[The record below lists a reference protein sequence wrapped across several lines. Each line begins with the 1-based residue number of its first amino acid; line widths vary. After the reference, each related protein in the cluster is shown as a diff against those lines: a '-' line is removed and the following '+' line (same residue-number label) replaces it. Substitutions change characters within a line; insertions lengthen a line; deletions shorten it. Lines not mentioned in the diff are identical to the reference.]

1 MKKKI
6 QKKLKGTLKK
16 KIKFNQTILAAFLI
30 VGFKMFGA
38 NTTPITGKVPAGSIV
53 PTATRPLSK
62 QAKAQTITG
71 NSSQGV
77 INHSIKP
84 INPSNNVKRNEDLNK
99 FLQRRQLAR
108 NGQNTLTEYGVLLD
122 QTYANNPY
130 SYGGQ
135 LSKESI
141 DSFREGVL
149 SGNSIMPTE
158 KEYIS
163 TAKFLYSNIDN
174 KDVEGNN
181 SYSSS
186 SDMNGLIG
194 TLEYGTRKDES
205 IGLALGGAKQKLTM
219 DKGTELEGSVGYLG
233 VFYKRNA
240 DRLSF
245 TTGLGYQLGQY
256 DATRYLK
263 TNSSKIKNEGSFDT
277 DSYNAYGQ
285 VKYLLAEAKGWK
297 IEPKLKLSYVFVSQ
311 DSVKEDKGM
320 LSLETDKV
328 DYNYFDTEAG
338 VDFTKEMAL
347 SNGKLRVVAEISYIN
362 TQGSTEED
370 LDARFN
376 QSSKLEIKG
385 PEMAENTGKVGLGL
399 EYEQNNGMLYSVGS
413 DFKFS
418 SDDRKNTNVRVGLGY
433 KF

>member
-1 MKKKI
+1 MKKNLKDALT
-6 QKKLKGTLKK
+6 KKS
-16 KIKFNQTILAAFLI
+16 KFNQTVLAAFL
-30 VGFKMFGA
+30 VVSFNTFGA
-38 NTTPITGKVPAGSIV
+38 NTTLITGKAAPGTMV
-53 PTATRPLSK
+53 PTASRPLNK
-62 QAKAQTITG
+62 QAKTVSTPAITG
-71 NSSQGV
+71 KSSDGV
-77 INHSIKP
+77 ITHSIKP
-84 INPSNNVKRNEDLNK
+84 LNTPSENKELNK

-108 NGQNTLTEYGVLLD
+108 NTQNAFTEYELLLD

-141 DSFREGVL
+141 DSFREGIL
-149 SGNSIMPTE
+149 SENSIMPNE
-158 KEYIS
+158 KEYVS
-163 TAKFLYSNIDN
+163 TAKYLYSNVDN

-186 SDMNGLIG
+186 SDVNGLMG
-194 TLEYGTRKDES
+194 TFEYGTRKDES
-205 IGLALGGAKQKLTM
+205 VGLALGGAKQKLSM

-233 VFYKRNA
+233 VFYKKNA

-263 TNSSKIKNEGSFDT
+263 TNSSKFKNEGSFDT
-277 DSYNAYGQ
+277 DSYNVYGQ

-311 DSVKEDKGM
+311 DSMKEDKGM
-320 LSLETDKV
+320 LSVETDKV

-338 VDFTKEMAL
+338 VDFTKEIAL
-347 SNGKLRVVAEISYIN
+347 SNGKLRVVAELGYIN

-370 LDARFN
+370 LDARFS
-376 QSSKLEIKG
+376 QSSKFEIKG
-385 PEMAENTGKVGLGL
+385 PEMAENTGKIGLGL

-413 DFKFS
+413 DLKFS